1 MINGRKSVGASF
13 TGIRTGFTGISP
25 ANPVFYCLLIF
36 RFYLAPVFDHSNT
49 LHMDLIGNLIWLIFG
64 GLWAALGYIVGGFVL
79 CVTIVGIPWGL
90 QCFKLAGVVL
100 WPFGKQIVSKPGG
113 SGCLSLFCNIIWL
126 LCGGLYT
133 AFVHLVFA
141 FLLLITIIGIPF
153 ARQHLKLM
161 ELSFMPFSK
170 NVIG

>member
-1 MINGRKSVGASF
+1 MN
-13 TGIRTGFTGISP
+13 
-25 ANPVFYCLLIF
+25 
-36 RFYLAPVFDHSNT
+36 
-49 LHMDLIGNLIWLIFG
+49 LIGNVIWLIFG
-64 GLWAALGYIVGGFVL
+64 GLWAALGYIIGGFML

-100 WPFGKQIVSKPGG
+100 WPFGKQIVSKPDG

-170 NVIG
+170 DVIG